1 MDNERPHQSARAEWH
16 RLRAARERQL
26 AEATN
31 DFSAYRVHLAL
42 AELHER
48 ASEEGYALQVAG
60 DR

>member
-1 MDNERPHQSARAEWH
+1 MNNELGHQIAHAEWH